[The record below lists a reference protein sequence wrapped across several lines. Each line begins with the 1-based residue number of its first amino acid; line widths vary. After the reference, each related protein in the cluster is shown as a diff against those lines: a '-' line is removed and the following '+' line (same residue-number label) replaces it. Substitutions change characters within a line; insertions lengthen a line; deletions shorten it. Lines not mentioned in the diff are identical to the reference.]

1 MADIPKSIPQN
12 SYLWDSADVS
22 WEKGKAGLEG
32 ALPHG
37 NGPDKHQIPRVKSL
51 EIYGEK
57 GHAKTVIGL
66 VFKQKCKAGQAAVRQ
81 PSGYTSRSPA
91 GSKCIVRYPSKVV

>member
-1 MADIPKSIPQN
+1 M
-12 SYLWDSADVS
+12 
-22 WEKGKAGLEG
+22 
-32 ALPHG
+32 G

-51 EIYGEK
+51 EIYREK